1 MRFWDS
7 SAVVPLV
14 IDEPTSRALD
24 DAFRSGAMVVWWG
37 TLVEV
42 SSALARREHAG
53 RLSASNST
61 QGVSLLQ
68 DLAAAWQEISPTDA
82 IRRSAQRLLRVHAL
96 RAADSL
102 QLAAALTA
110 AAGEPSGVEFVCL
123 DSRLRHAAAREGF
136 RLLPELLEET

>member
-14 IDEPTSRALD
+14 IDESMSRALD
-24 DAFRSGAMVVWWG
+24 DVFRSGAMVVWWG

-53 RLSASNST
+53 RLSPSSST
-61 QGVSLLQ
+61 QGANLLQ
-68 DLAAAWQEISPTDA
+68 DLAVAWHEVSPTDA

-123 DSRLRHAAAREGF
+123 DSRLRQAAAREGF